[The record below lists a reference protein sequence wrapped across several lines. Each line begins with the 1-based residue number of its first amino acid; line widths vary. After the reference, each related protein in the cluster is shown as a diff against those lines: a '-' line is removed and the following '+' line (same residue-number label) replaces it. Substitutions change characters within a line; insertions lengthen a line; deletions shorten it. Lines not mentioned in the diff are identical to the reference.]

1 MARTRQNGKRKIID
15 TIMILI
21 LVAGLGVLSYP
32 FVRNSLNDL
41 INQQLISHYQA
52 EANQKSKEEYQQQ
65 LEKLEE
71 MNRQFAYQNISPGF
85 DPFSEEAKEIE
96 QTKVIYED
104 HIIGVISI
112 PKIAVRLPIF
122 DQTTEAFLAKGASYL
137 EGTSFPIG
145 GESTHSVL
153 SGHRGLTEAKLFTDL
168 PDLVK
173 GDHFYIELGDAE
185 IHAYQVDDIKV
196 VEPTDVSSLQIE
208 KGKDYITLLT
218 CTPYMINSHRLLVRG
233 HRVPYVPE
241 LMESEVKEAKVD
253 YYTIMPIVILGL
265 VLFLFLIVI
274 FRKFRR
280 SRKSSPTRSYPKT
293 ADSNFFND
301 ENG

>member
-1 MARTRQNGKRKIID
+1 MARTRKNVKRKIID
-15 TIMILI
+15 TIMVLI

-41 INQQLISHYQA
+41 INQQLIRHYQA

-65 LEKLEE
+65 LEKMEE

-122 DQTTEAFLAKGASYL
+122 DQTTEAFLAKGATYL

-145 GESTHSVL
+145 GESTHSVI

-173 GDHFYIELGDAE
+173 GDHFYIELGEAE

-208 KGKDYITLLT
+208 QGQDYITLVT

-233 HRVPYVPE
+233 HRVPYVAE
-241 LMESEVKEAKVD
+241 LMESEVKETKVD
-253 YYTIMPIVILGL
+253 YYTFMPIVILGL
-265 VLFLFLIVI
+265 VLFIILIVI

-280 SRKSSPTRSYPKT
+280 SRKSSPTRS
-293 ADSNFFND
+293 
-301 ENG
+301 

>member
-41 INQQLISHYQA
+41 INQQLIRHYQA

-65 LEKLEE
+65 LEKMEE

-145 GESTHSVL
+145 GESTHSVI

-173 GDHFYIELGDAE
+173 GDHFYIELGEAE

-208 KGKDYITLLT
+208 KGKDYITLVT

-241 LMESEVKEAKVD
+241 LMESEAKEAKVD
-253 YYTIMPIVILGL
+253 YYTFMPIVILGL
-265 VLFLFLIVI
+265 VLFLILIVI

-280 SRKSSPTRSYPKT
+280 SRKSSPTRS
-293 ADSNFFND
+293 
-301 ENG
+301 

>member
-15 TIMILI
+15 IIMVLI

-32 FVRNSLNDL
+32 FVRTSLNDL
-41 INQQLISHYQA
+41 INQQLIRHYQA

-173 GDHFYIELGDAE
+173 GDHFYIELGEAE

-208 KGKDYITLLT
+208 KGKDYITLVT

-241 LMESEVKEAKVD
+241 SMESEVKEAKVD
-253 YYTIMPIVILGL
+253 YYTFMPIVILGL
-265 VLFLFLIVI
+265 VLFLILIVI

-280 SRKSSPTRSYPKT
+280 SRKSSPTRS
-293 ADSNFFND
+293 
-301 ENG
+301 

>member
-1 MARTRQNGKRKIID
+1 MARTRKNGKRKIID
-15 TIMILI
+15 TIMVLI

-41 INQQLISHYQA
+41 INQQLIRHYQA

-65 LEKLEE
+65 LEKMEE

-122 DQTTEAFLAKGASYL
+122 DQTTEAFLAKGAAYL

-145 GESTHSVL
+145 GESTHSVI

-168 PDLVK
+168 PDLEK
-173 GDHFYIELGDAE
+173 GDRFYIELGEAE

-208 KGKDYITLLT
+208 KGKDYITLVT

-241 LMESEVKEAKVD
+241 LMESEVKETKVD
-253 YYTIMPIVILGL
+253 YYTFMPIVILGL
-265 VLFLFLIVI
+265 VLFLILIVI

-280 SRKSSPTRSYPKT
+280 SRKSSPTRS
-293 ADSNFFND
+293 
-301 ENG
+301 